1 MDTRRL
7 IKEAA
12 KRVFFSQ
19 GNIRASTDDI
29 ARKAGVNRAL
39 IHYYFRKSD
48 HLYQV
53 IITEAIAELRK
64 SLIATLLS
72 DELLI
77 KKAQTIFSLFS
88 MELNAFPFL
97 TNYVIA
103 ELIERPELKKN
114 IQLGELK
121 RILKKIDS
129 QIQDEV
135 LAGSMRPVKAEHFLM
150 NLFAL
155 ACYPSMANP
164 VLKVFF
170 RLNEKRYRQFLHE
183 HQEHP
188 QGVIHY
194 LLRRGDLKFKMAFFH
209 RLVTF

>member
-64 SLIATLLS
+64 SLIATCY
-72 DELLI
+72 
-77 KKAQTIFSLFS
+77 
-88 MELNAFPFL
+88 L
-97 TNYVIA
+97 T
-103 ELIERPELKKN
+103 
-114 IQLGELK
+114 
-121 RILKKIDS
+121 S
-129 QIQDEV
+129 
-135 LAGSMRPVKAEHFLM
+135 
-150 NLFAL
+150 
-155 ACYPSMANP
+155 C
-164 VLKVFF
+164 
-170 RLNEKRYRQFLHE
+170 
-183 HQEHP
+183 
-188 QGVIHY
+188 
-194 LLRRGDLKFKMAFFH
+194 
-209 RLVTF
+209 